1 MASIT
6 KEAIQKTNTKCSND
20 WRLDVEYYLFHNEKR
35 LIKHIELDDEHYLE
49 FALQY
54 NYKNQIS
61 LHISKFEH
69 KQGDY
74 FAHSQ
79 GLGKTRILDEIQATR
94 KNLNNLIEFTKTL
107 NDDECIRI
115 NAGTEVTKSFMFVA
129 SEEF

>member
-6 KEAIQKTNTKCSND
+6 KQEIEKINNKCRND
-20 WRLDVEYYLFHNEKR
+20 WRLDVEFYLFHSEKR
-35 LIKHIELDDEHYLE
+35 LIKHIELDDKHYLE
-49 FALQY
+49 FSLQY

-74 FAHSQ
+74 FAHSE
-79 GLGKTRILDEIQATR
+79 GMGKSTIFIETAFKR
-94 KNLNNLIEFTKTL
+94 KILNNLIDVTNVL
-107 NDDECIRI
+107 NDDECMRI
-115 NAGTEVTKSFMFVA
+115 NSITRVTKSPLFVA